1 MKKTTQYW
9 GVSTKFFDSGKVKT
23 NIFPVEA
30 ATKPEST
37 MEENRMCDEYGTSS
51 IPLRKR
57 RRGRTKLAERD
68 RKEGPR

>member
-30 ATKPEST
+30 TAKPEST
-37 MEENRMCDEYGTSS
+37 MEENRMCDEYRDFFDTFEEATAWADQA
-51 IPLRKR
+51 R
-57 RRGRTKLAERD
+57 RA
-68 RKEGPR
+68 

>member
-37 MEENRMCDEYGTSS
+37 MEENRMCDEYRDFFDTFEEAATWADQA
-51 IPLRKR
+51 R
-57 RRGRTKLAERD
+57 RA
-68 RKEGPR
+68 

>member
-30 ATKPEST
+30 VTKPEST
-37 MEENRMCDEYGTSS
+37 MEENRMCDEYRDFS
-51 IPLRKR
+51 IPSRKR
-57 RRGRTKLAERD
+57 RRGRTKPAELD
-68 RKEGPR
+68 RKEGAR

>member
-1 MKKTTQYW
+1 MQYW

-37 MEENRMCDEYGTSS
+37 MEENRMCDEY
-51 IPLRKR
+51 
-57 RRGRTKLAERD
+57 RD
-68 RKEGPR
+68 FFDTFEEAAA

>member
-30 ATKPEST
+30 AAKPEST
-37 MEENRMCDEYGTSS
+37 MEENRMRDEYRDFFDTFEEATAWADQA
-51 IPLRKR
+51 R
-57 RRGRTKLAERD
+57 RA
-68 RKEGPR
+68 